1 MANDF
6 DPIKNYKK
14 TMEQVG
20 WVPRKEATQE
30 TYDRIGFMSG
40 LEVHQQLLTDKK
52 LFCNCPAGV
61 YHEDDDY
68 DAEVIRHM
76 RPTLS
81 ELGEYD
87 GTALMEFKTRKNIT
101 NRCKHATT
109 CTYEVDD
116 TPPFPIN
123 KDALEKSI
131 IISLLSK
138 LNIVGEVHITRKQY
152 LDGSIP
158 TGFQRTAIIGVSGE
172 IPLKHKK
179 IGLIQLSIEEDSCRE
194 ILDYRHDRFY
204 KTDRLGMPLIE
215 TVTEPECLNPDEV
228 KEACDYIRFLNRS
241 TGLVR
246 TGMGAGREDVNVSCR
261 GGSRV
266 EIKGVAHTK
275 WIPEL
280 THNECF
286 RQWALLQIK
295 DILNN
300 RTSLENWKMKAER
313 LDWDAYEITYG
324 PLKIAKDEN
333 WQLWGVNLPYFKGL
347 LSYFTQPAKMFADEF
362 HTRLKV
368 IACLEKPNMVHS
380 EMFNPIITEMDFQLL
395 LPMLEANENDAQ
407 IIFWAPEED
416 VKTALETIEERCKM
430 AFEGVPEETRKSF
443 EDGTTIFERVLPGA
457 DRMYPDTDS
466 APIPLKDEYIDEL
479 RKRLP
484 DEIIDRYHQL
494 VKWNI
499 PEDTY
504 TYIFSKNYFPII
516 KKIIEDLNIDSKFV
530 GTLFGHKFKY
540 IEGHYQASP
549 EFSPEQLYDLLQF
562 LQQNKMELDLA
573 PKMLKVL
580 YQHPKMDFESILNS
594 INFKK
599 LSEEAIQSKV
609 QFLKERFDKER
620 RSPEKK
626 AETDWVMG
634 QLHHLALG
642 NINLTELSKQI

>member
-1 MANDF
+1 
-6 DPIKNYKK
+6 
-14 TMEQVG
+14 
-20 WVPRKEATQE
+20 
-30 TYDRIGFMSG
+30 
-40 LEVHQQLLTDKK
+40 
-52 LFCNCPAGV
+52 
-61 YHEDDDY
+61 
-68 DAEVIRHM
+68 
-76 RPTLS
+76 
-81 ELGEYD
+81 
-87 GTALMEFKTRKNIT
+87 
-101 NRCKHATT
+101 
-109 CTYEVDD
+109 
-116 TPPFPIN
+116 
-123 KDALEKSI
+123 
-131 IISLLSK
+131 
-138 LNIVGEVHITRKQY
+138 
-152 LDGSIP
+152 
-158 TGFQRTAIIGVSGE
+158 
-172 IPLKHKK
+172 
-179 IGLIQLSIEEDSCRE
+179 
-194 ILDYRHDRFY
+194 
-204 KTDRLGMPLIE
+204 MPLIE
-215 TVTEPECLNPDEV
+215 TVTEPECVNPNEV

-246 TGMGAGREDVNVSCR
+246 TGMGAGRQDVNVSCR

-295 DILNN
+295 DILNK
-300 RTSLENWKMKAER
+300 RTSLENWKVKAER

-324 PLKIAKDEN
+324 PLKVAKDEN

-347 LSYFTQPAKMFADEF
+347 LSYFTQPAKMFADEIND
-362 HTRLKV
+362 RLKV

-380 EMFNPIITEMDFQLL
+380 EMFDPIITDMDFQLL
-395 LPMLEANENDAQ
+395 LPMLNATENDAQ

-416 VKTALETIEERCKM
+416 VKTALETIEERCIM

-466 APIPLKDEYIDEL
+466 APIPLKDEYIEEL

-516 KKIIEDLNIDSKFV
+516 KKIIEELQIDSKFV

-549 EFSPEQLYDLLQF
+549 EFSPEQIYDVLQF
-562 LQQNKMELDLA
+562 LLKNNLELDLA
-573 PKMLKVL
+573 TKMLKVL
-580 YQHPKMDFESILNS
+580 YQHPKMDFDSILTS
-594 INFKK
+594 LQFKK

-609 QFLKERFDKER
+609 QFLKERFEKER

-626 AETDWVMG
+626 AETDWIMG

-642 NINLTELSKQI
+642 NMNLTELSKQI

>member
-20 WVPRKEATQE
+20 WIPRKEATQE

-61 YHEDDDY
+61 YHESDDY

-101 NRCKHATT
+101 YRCKHATT

-179 IGLIQLSIEEDSCRE
+179 VGLIQLSIEEDSCRE
-194 ILDYRHDRFY
+194 ISDYRHERIY

-246 TGMGAGREDVNVSCR
+246 TGMGAGRQDVNVSCR

-295 DILNN
+295 DILNK
-300 RTSLENWKMKAER
+300 RTSLENWKIKAER

-324 PLKIAKDEN
+324 PLKVAKDEN

-347 LSYFTQPAKMFADEF
+347 LSYFTQPAKMFADEIND
-362 HTRLKV
+362 RLKV

-380 EMFNPIITEMDFQLL
+380 EMFDPIITDMDFQLL
-395 LPMLEANENDAQ
+395 LPMLNATENDAQ

-416 VKTALETIEERCKM
+416 VKTALETIEERCIM

-466 APIPLKDEYIDEL
+466 APIPLKDEYIEEL

-516 KKIIEDLNIDSKFV
+516 KKIIEELQIDSKFV

-549 EFSPEQLYDLLQF
+549 EFSPEQIYDVLQF
-562 LQQNKMELDLA
+562 LLKNNLELDLA
-573 PKMLKVL
+573 TKMLKVL
-580 YQHPKMDFESILNS
+580 YQHPKMDFESILSS

-620 RSPEKK
+620 RSAEKK
-626 AETDWVMG
+626 AETDWIMG

-642 NINLTELSKQI
+642 NMNLTELSKQI